1 MNRELVEIVA
11 QYALFL
17 ERADESEIPLETA
30 VRQQEDLAFRLQK
43 LNSEDRN
50 EFIRLLL
57 EIANEM
63 SSTGDRQ
70 ILERLPD
77 DVGIRR

>member
-30 VRQQEDLAFRLQK
+30 VRQQEDLATRLQR
-43 LNSEDRN
+43 LGAQERE
-50 EFIRLLL
+50 EFIRLLQ
-57 EIANEM
+57 EIADQT
-63 SSTGDRQ
+63 SSSEDRE
-70 ILERLPD
+70 ILRRLPD
-77 DVGIRR
+77 DVGIAT

>member
-43 LNSEDRN
+43 LNSEDRS
-50 EFIRLLL
+50 EFVRLLL
-57 EIANEM
+57 EIANEI
-63 SSTGDRQ
+63 SSADDRQ
-70 ILERLPD
+70 ILQRLPD
-77 DVGIRR
+77 DVGIRE